1 MKNILFLIITSALL
15 TLFGCNSK
23 SLEDKFNKKTYKED
37 IATLSE
43 KKLLNEEDSAILT
56 SYIALNETVSVAL
69 SKPYAELLSIAKK
82 EKELKD
88 KIAKEIA
95 EKKKILNES
104 LTVTVTR
111 KYTQNFL
118 DEGYVKNFLLVDIVA
133 QNNTDKQLSGFSVN
147 INFKSADGITFFSP
161 VWPVQRVIKA
171 KSKISLPLSTGE
183 YDNTNA
189 EQAKLKVA
197 DLSKIKIEYEILEL
211 LYDDGTSLSIK

>member
-1 MKNILFLIITSALL
+1 MKNIFFIIIITALL

-23 SLEDKFNKKTYKED
+23 SLEDKFNKNTYKED
-37 IATLSE
+37 IAILSE

-56 SYIALNETVSVAL
+56 SYITLNEADSIAL
-69 SKPYAELLSIAKK
+69 SKSYAELLSIAKK

-95 EKKKILNES
+95 EKKKILDKS
-104 LTVTVTR
+104 VTVTVTR
-111 KYTQNFL
+111 KYTENFL
-118 DEGYVKNFLLVDIVA
+118 DEGYVKNFLLIDIVA
-133 QNNTDKQLSGFSVN
+133 QNNTDKQLSGFSVK
-147 INFKSADGITFFSP
+147 INFKSADGITFYSAE
-161 VWPVQRVIKA
+161 WPVQRVIKA
-171 KSKISLPLSTGE
+171 KSKIPITLSTGE
-183 YDNTNA
+183 YDNTDA